1 MSIFSK
7 LKERAQ
13 NRKKSINP
21 EDLNEVSVVSMEAKY
36 EADDLVGASKDLK
49 RLLEY
54 YGQRKKS
61 NHRYKG
67 RNFIHFILSNKH
79 KNLKNTG
86 YEHWQNINQI
96 ISLNHKKVYPYHKEN
111 LRKAMDFFEKEVK
124 TINSTVL
131 K

>member
-1 MSIFSK
+1 MVIFSK
-7 LKERAQ
+7 LKEKL
-13 NRKKSINP
+13 NNKNKVVNLD
-21 EDLNEVSVVSMEAKY
+21 DLHEISVDTMEAKY

-49 RLLEY
+49 HLLEY

-96 ISLNHKKVYPYHKEN
+96 IQLNHKKVYPYHKSN
-111 LRKAMDFFEKEVK
+111 LRKAMDFFKSEVK
-124 TINSTVL
+124 TINSTVI